1 MTTTAA
7 QATTSIGDFAGPQ
20 QLSVQTPHLS
30 SEAHHVQHHPHS
42 PQSPN
47 NTFPQSNVPPLAATT
62 SPGVTFSDDQYE
74 QFDSDAEAEA
84 EIGASRDTLH
94 EGQIVKSG
102 YLAKKGERLKEY
114 ELLRI
119 IDLRDIHRAAEVEA
133 KNKVGVFVLI
143 TPKRTFTLQA
153 ESVAEMHAWI
163 NVINDAKA
171 QYEMN
176 SSSDIDTFTD
186 TTPRQAGE
194 PAFGEQQRPGWNRQ
208 GSNNQLFLKRPE
220 PSPLSL
226 SDPGLL
232 SSGARSG
239 PPSALASPISPG
251 PRISFQ
257 PNLPKSSGI
266 SQGLQQSHSVAFAPP
281 TQHTSPVNNAN
292 ASHNGPAPSKND
304 ISGIVAGTQGI
315 RISTSPKRDDG
326 VDYPPNSYS
335 SNQSGNHMPGTPS
348 SPGCYSSSE
357 RYGCGEANAS
367 SEEEEIGDDPIV
379 VEAGRVAAEAN
390 APGSGIVT
398 TEQLESQVI
407 RQGYLLKLNNKYKTW
422 RKKWFVL
429 RGDKLTYYKNEKEYQ
444 PHGIIP
450 LSTIIDSLQGD
461 PISKSKQYC
470 MRIVTAKRTFV
481 CCAPDEDTLLRWLDA
496 LQVACVRVAQEER
509 LEEEY
514 EAAQRA
520 AATAAAP
527 TVSNGQ
533 TSPRVRAT
541 SDGAIPIPSPTS
553 ASLPQTNSGPSA
565 PGVSH
570 QSGSQSPSH
579 TVTFAIPVSPG
590 QKTPSD

>member
-1 MTTTAA
+1 MTTTTTT
-7 QATTSIGDFAGPQ
+7 QAPQSPLQAG
-20 QLSVQTPHLS
+20 QT
-30 SEAHHVQHHPHS
+30 S
-42 PQSPN
+42 PQSSVP
-47 NTFPQSNVPPLAATT
+47 PPLAATT
-62 SPGVTFSDDQYE
+62 SPGMTFSDDQYE

-84 EIGASRDTLH
+84 EIGTSRDTLH

-102 YLAKKGERLKEY
+102 YLAKKGERLKIWRKRWFVLRTSKFAYYKDSKEY

-119 IDLRDIHRAAEVEA
+119 VDLRDIHRAAEVES

-153 ESVAEMHAWI
+153 ENAAAMHAWI
-163 NVINDAKA
+163 DAINSAKA

-176 SSSDIDTFTD
+176 SSSDIDTFVD
-186 TTPRQAGE
+186 TTPQSVNVE
-194 PAFGEQQRPGWNRQ
+194 QQQRPGWNRQ
-208 GSNNQLFLKRPE
+208 GSNNQLIVKRLE
-220 PSPLSL
+220 PTPLSL

-239 PPSALASPISPG
+239 PPSALASPVSPG

-266 SQGLQQSHSVAFAPP
+266 SQGLQQSHSAGFVPVA
-281 TQHTSPVNNAN
+281 QHPSSLATNAGL
-292 ASHNGPAPSKND
+292 AHNSAPAPKD
-304 ISGIVAGTQGI
+304 DVAGIVTGTQGI
-315 RISTSPKRDDG
+315 RISTSPKREDG
-326 VDYPPNSYS
+326 SEYPPNSYS
-335 SNQSGNHMPGTPS
+335 SNHSFNHMPGTPS
-348 SPGCYSSSE
+348 SPGCYSNSE
-357 RYGCGEANAS
+357 RYGCAEANAS

-398 TEQLESQVI
+398 TEQMESQVI
-407 RQGYLLKLNNKYKTW
+407 RQGYLLKMNSKY
-422 RKKWFVL
+422 
-429 RGDKLTYYKNEKEYQ
+429 KEYQ

-481 CCAPDEDTLLRWLDA
+481 CCAPDEDTLLQWLDA
-496 LQVACVRVAQEER
+496 LHVACERVAQEER

-520 AATAAAP
+520 ATGATTAAAGGG
-527 TVSNGQ
+527 NEQ
-533 TSPRVRAT
+533 ISPRVRVVGD
-541 SDGAIPIPSPTS
+541 SSIPISTP
-553 ASLPQTNSGPSA
+553 ASLPRANSSPTAPVGTLQSA
-565 PGVSH
+565 SPPP
-570 QSGSQSPSH
+570 QS
-579 TVTFAIPVSPG
+579 VTFAISTSPTQISPVDP
-590 QKTPSD
+590 

>member
-1 MTTTAA
+1 MTTTAT
-7 QATTSIGDFAGPQ
+7 QAATIGDFVGPQ
-20 QLSVQTPHLS
+20 GSHLATEQSYHHHHLPPQSPLQTS
-30 SEAHHVQHHPHS
+30 QTS
-42 PQSPN
+42 PQS
-47 NTFPQSNVPPLAATT
+47 SVPPLAAAT

-84 EIGASRDTLH
+84 EIGASRETLH

-102 YLAKKGERLKEY
+102 YLAKKGERLKIWKKRWFVLRTSKFAYYKDNKEY

-119 IDLRDIHRAAEVEA
+119 VDLRDIHRAAEVES

-153 ESVAEMHAWI
+153 ESAAAMHAWI
-163 NVINDAKA
+163 DAINDAKA

-176 SSSDIDTFTD
+176 SSSDIDTFVD
-186 TTPRQAGE
+186 AVPQPPNVE
-194 PAFGEQQRPGWNRQ
+194 QRPGWNRQ
-208 GSNNQLFLKRPE
+208 GSNNQLLPKRPE

-251 PRISFQ
+251 PRITFQ

-266 SQGLQQSHSVAFAPP
+266 SQGLQQSHSAGFAPAVQNP
-281 TQHTSPVNNAN
+281 SSLNTNVGFLHTSTSP
-292 ASHNGPAPSKND
+292 PKDD
-304 ISGIVAGTQGI
+304 ISTIVSGTQGI
-315 RISTSPKRDDG
+315 RISTSPKREDG
-326 VDYPPNSYS
+326 SELPPNSYS
-335 SNQSGNHMPGTPS
+335 SNHSYSHMPGTPS
-348 SPGCYSSSE
+348 SPGCYSNSE

-407 RQGYLLKLNNKYKTW
+407 RQGYLMKMNNKY
-422 RKKWFVL
+422 
-429 RGDKLTYYKNEKEYQ
+429 KEYQ

-481 CCAPDEDTLLRWLDA
+481 CCAPDEDTLLQWLDA
-496 LQVACVRVAQEER
+496 LHVACERVAQEER

-514 EAAQRA
+514 ETAKKTAAG
-520 AATAAAP
+520 AATATA
-527 TVSNGQ
+527 TGSGGNGQ
-533 TSPRVRAT
+533 TSPRVRVAGD
-541 SDGAIPIPSPTS
+541 SSIPVPTS
-553 ASLPQTNSGPSA
+553 ASLPRTNSGPTV
-565 PGVSH
+565 PGGTL
-570 QSGSQSPSH
+570 QSTGSPPQS
-579 TVTFAIPVSPG
+579 VTFAISTNPQHDP
-590 QKTPSD
+590 